1 MQKERLV
8 ALESIIFYVF
18 EETNNGYTMSKEGTS
33 RSRTIAIVGVAV
45 VCIAVVAVL
54 GWQFV
59 FPPSK
64 PEPGPPEEELKP
76 IKIGSVAPLTGYL
89 AVDGIDMRNG
99 MILALE
105 DINYTIL
112 GRPVEFICEDGRN
125 LEAEVLSSAYE
136 KLCTVDKVDVIM
148 IGYGGSSIYD
158 ICQKHG
164 MLFIHADT
172 NTVFTDYMLER
183 GPDEAWMLFMSDP
196 DNAYYGKSYTVLLD
210 KLIEAGQFV
219 PWNKKFYV
227 LYSSYDYD
235 ITIARV
241 FKEEM
246 EKRGWE
252 CIGEEG
258 VSDDLLEWGPSL
270 TKIRSD
276 PPSVI
281 LQTHAFPPAEVGFLK
296 EFLMNPTKSLVFQHY
311 SPSIPEYLDLAG
323 EKANGVVW
331 AVNLG
336 IEPTPEGLAWFDRYK
351 ERFGVR
357 AGYTQGPNCYDDI
370 MMYKTAVETVGTT
383 DKRIVAEAIEDI
395 QYEGLCGTYVFNQT
409 IHECLSADEY
419 LPFWTY
425 QIWDGEHVCILP
437 EMYAQADLEM
447 PPWWEEGR
455 TK

>member
-1 MQKERLV
+1 
-8 ALESIIFYVF
+8 
-18 EETNNGYTMSKEGTS
+18 MSKEGTS
-33 RSRTIAIVGVAV
+33 RSRLITIVGVAV
-45 VCIAVVAVL
+45 VCIVVVAVL
-54 GWQFV
+54 GWQFA
-59 FPPSK
+59 FPPTK
-64 PEPGPPEEELKP
+64 PGPEPTGSPEEELKP
-76 IKIGSVAPLTGYL
+76 IKIGAVVPLTGYL

-105 DINYTIL
+105 DIDYTIL
-112 GRPVEFICEDGRN
+112 GRPVEFLEEDAKN
-125 LEAEVLSSAYE
+125 MEAEVVAAAFE
-136 KLCTVDKVDVIM
+136 KLCTVDKVDIIM
-148 IGYGGSSIYD
+148 TGYSSGAAYD
-158 ICQKHG
+158 ICMKHG
-164 MLFIHADT
+164 VPYIHADT
-172 NTVFTDYMLER
+172 NTIFTDYMLEH
-183 GPDEAWMLFMSDP
+183 GPEEAWMLFMSDP
-196 DNAYYGKSYTVLLD
+196 DNAYYGKSYAVLLD
-210 KLIEAGQFV
+210 RLIEEGVFE

-258 VSDDLLEWGPSL
+258 VADDMLEWGPSL

-281 LQTHAFPPAEVGFLK
+281 LHTHAFPPAEAGFLK
-296 EFLMNPTKSLVFQHY
+296 EFLMDPTQSLLFQHY

-357 AGYTQGPNCYDDI
+357 AGFTQGPNCYDDI
-370 MMYKTAVETVGTT
+370 MIYKTVVETIGTT
-383 DKRIVAEAIEDI
+383 DKREVAEAIKGI
-395 QYEGLCGTYVFNQT
+395 QYKGLCGTYVFNQT
-409 IHECLSADEY
+409 IHEALGGDEY

-425 QIWDGEHVCILP
+425 QIEEGEHVCILP
-437 EMYAQADLEM
+437 KLYAERELEM